1 MSETNNVV
9 VRFSDGKL
17 LKGKTQDFNP
27 GRPGFHLAPSEGG
40 PAIPV
45 ENRQLKAV
53 FFVKNLEGN
62 PFHSE
67 LKGFI
72 AAPAATAH
80 GKKIA
85 VVFEDGELLC
95 GYTLSYLP
103 DRQGFFVFPVD
114 PDSNNIR
121 VFVLAAAAAEIQA
134 GMAAEALAQKTL
146 ALRRR

>member
-9 VRFSDGKL
+9 ARFSDGRL
-17 LKGKTQDFNP
+17 LKGRTQDFSP
-27 GRPGFHLAPSEGG
+27 GRSGFHLAPSDGG
-40 PAIPV
+40 PAIQV
-45 ENRQLKAV
+45 DNRELKAV

-67 LKGFI
+67 LKEFI
-72 AAPAATAH
+72 AAPSGAAH

-85 VVFEDGELLC
+85 VVFKDGELLC

-103 DRQGFFVFPVD
+103 DRQGFFLFPVD

-121 VFVLAAAAAEIQA
+121 VFILAAAAAEIKA
-134 GMAAEALAQKTL
+134 GAAAEALARKVL
-146 ALRRR
+146 AQGRG